1 MSKPKVLLLGKLP
14 PPHFGPAI
22 ATKILLNSGL
32 KEHFQL
38 IHVSTKLNDSVAGMG
53 GMSVAKVF
61 KLTAC
66 YFRLI
71 LAIVRHNPKLVVIP
85 ISQTRGG
92 FAKDAPFISLSWLFG
107 KKVLLQLRGSDFK
120 NWMDAE
126 KPSIKKWVEKQLR
139 RSFGMVVLG
148 ENLRYLFESYYPK
161 ERIYVVPNG
170 GDYEFPTPVKKDGKV
185 NLLYLS
191 NLLETKGAYELLQ
204 GIHQISDL
212 RDRFSCKLIGAWGT
226 PAFEE
231 KCREYIKTNH
241 VPVEVYPPIG
251 GTSKMQEFANA
262 DVFVFPPNAPE
273 GHPWAIVEAMAAEL
287 PIVSTNQGAIVE
299 SVVDGHNGFIV
310 GSQSPDEIAQALRT
324 LVLDADKREEMAR
337 NSRKRYEEKFTE
349 ARMVTN
355 YTGVF
360 NDIIAAE

>member
-32 KEHFQL
+32 TEHFQL
-38 IHVSTKLNDSVAGMG
+38 IHVSTKINNSVANMG
-53 GMSVAKVF
+53 GMSIDKPF
-61 KLTAC
+61 KLLAC
-66 YFRLI
+66 YLRLI
-71 LAIVRHNPKLVVIP
+71 WAILRHRPKLVVIP

-120 NWMDAE
+120 NWMDRE

-148 ENLRYLFESYYPK
+148 ENLRYLFEPYYPK

-170 GDYEFPTPVKKDGKV
+170 GDYEFPEQVKTDDKV
-185 NLLYLS
+185 QLLYLS
-191 NLLETKGAYELLQ
+191 NLLETKGAFELLQ
-204 GIHQISDL
+204 GLHQIDDL

-231 KCREYIKTNH
+231 KCRNYIKDHN
-241 VPVEVYPPIG
+241 VPVEVHPPIG
-251 GTSKMQEFANA
+251 GAPKMQEFANA

-273 GHPWAIVEAMAAEL
+273 GHPWAIVEAMAAGL

-299 SVVDGHNGFIV
+299 SVVDGHNGYIV
-310 GSQSPDEIAQALRT
+310 ASQAPEEIAQALRT
-324 LVLDADKREEMAR
+324 LILDTEKRNEMAR
-337 NSRKRYEEKFTE
+337 NSRHRYEEKFTE
-349 ARMVTN
+349 ARMVEN

-360 NDIIAAE
+360 NDIIAAG